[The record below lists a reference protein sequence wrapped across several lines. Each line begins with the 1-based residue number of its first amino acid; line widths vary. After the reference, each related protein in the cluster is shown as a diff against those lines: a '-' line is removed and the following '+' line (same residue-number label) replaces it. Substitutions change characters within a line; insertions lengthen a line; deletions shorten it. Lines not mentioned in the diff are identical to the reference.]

1 MSDRVLIYRRFSSDD
16 QEYGSSDTLT
26 QQLER
31 CQAYAR
37 DNGWTVNPKDVL
49 TDKGRSAFKG
59 EHLLPDAALGR
70 FVDDLRAGLYPAN
83 TVLLAD
89 RLDRLSRSPVD
100 KAMAWIH
107 TITSLGVRIAIADTR
122 TVFASNPDMG
132 TFLAAAITASVAHEE
147 SRKKSERKNGAT
159 MRLAKDAETKTGKWV
174 NLAAKIPSW
183 LERNATLNGWIEDK
197 ARSEI
202 VREIYQMSADGL
214 GTTMIAQRLNDRDP
228 FVPSFTKGDTWSVSS
243 VRQLLLSPTVEGD
256 FVSSEGVLA
265 GRVFHGFFPRIVP
278 ADVVAQARKNL
289 KDRNKGPNKRQPA
302 QIGSV
307 NMFAGLSRC
316 GECGRRAQI
325 TTQHQKGRE
334 YKYLFCQAS
343 KENRCGNVGGYA
355 YLPLEA
361 TTLDLFLDLALEDR
375 FFSASSELHQ
385 HRVRKAEIEKAIND
399 KRAARTRFMDMF
411 EDDHDDQLTERIAKL
426 RGEIKALEVELEAV
440 EADIVTASGKVSSVE
455 HLKRVG
461 DIREAASSADEAVR
475 DQARQKLRMA
485 MTAII
490 SSVELDRQE
499 DGTKVFTVI
508 LLGGV
513 MAVRIDTR
521 GKVLQSISDVGGKPM
536 WAYLSEDQQESLA
549 PLIAR
554 IEKLAA

>member
-1 MSDRVLIYRRFSSDD
+1 
-16 QEYGSSDTLT
+16 
-26 QQLER
+26 
-31 CQAYAR
+31 
-37 DNGWTVNPKDVL
+37 
-49 TDKGRSAFKG
+49 
-59 EHLLPDAALGR
+59 
-70 FVDDLRAGLYPAN
+70 
-83 TVLLAD
+83 
-89 RLDRLSRSPVD
+89 
-100 KAMAWIH
+100 
-107 TITSLGVRIAIADTR
+107 
-122 TVFASNPDMG
+122 
-132 TFLAAAITASVAHEE
+132 
-147 SRKKSERKNGAT
+147 
-159 MRLAKDAETKTGKWV
+159 
-174 NLAAKIPSW
+174 
-183 LERNATLNGWIEDK
+183 
-197 ARSEI
+197 
-202 VREIYQMSADGL
+202 MSADGL